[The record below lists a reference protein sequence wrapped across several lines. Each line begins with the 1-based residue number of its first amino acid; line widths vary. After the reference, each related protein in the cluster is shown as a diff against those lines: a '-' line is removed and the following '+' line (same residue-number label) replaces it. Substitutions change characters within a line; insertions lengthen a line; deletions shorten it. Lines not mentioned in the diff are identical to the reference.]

1 MYFQNIKRISNVVIS
16 SNTISNLKKAPFPT
30 GKAQDE

>member
-1 MYFQNIKRISNVVIS
+1 MYSKNIKRILVAVTS
-16 SNTISNLKKAPFPT
+16 SNTKSNLKKAPFPT